1 MEWYNTGLYLYK
13 RNLIHGGS
21 RMSKTY
27 RPWNPNQQYLLPPSV
42 QDWLPEN
49 NLVYFLLDTVNE
61 LDISAITEKY
71 EQTKRGFPPFH
82 PRMMVALL
90 LYSYCRGIFSSRKI
104 MQACEERL
112 TFRVIAGDDIPN
124 WRTISDFR
132 KLHIKELQQ
141 LFVQVLQLCQEAGLV
156 KLGHIALDGTKIKA
170 NASRHKAM
178 SYGRMLKEEA
188 SLKEEIKQLL
198 KKSEAIDQQEDDKY
212 GPDRRG
218 DELPEELARR
228 ESRLKRIQEAKKVL
242 EAKAKTAAQEAQKQ
256 REQED
261 SKSGDKPQ
269 RGRKRKAVSEVPA
282 YNKQYNFTD
291 PESGIMKANNKG
303 WDQCGNAQA
312 AVDSKDQII
321 VACDV
326 TDESNDKKQF
336 EPMLEQAQENVG
348 QDKKIKSALA
358 DSSYYSESNVKFAED
373 KKIDAYIATKRIKHN
388 DPVTK
393 APGGRPPKDLTVQEK
408 MARKLR
414 TKKGRETYS
423 KRKSIV
429 EPVFGQIKG
438 ARGFVQFSLRGLE
451 KMRGEW
457 AIVCLTH
464 NLLKLFRAQF
474 AIAA

>member
-1 MEWYNTGLYLYK
+1 
-13 RNLIHGGS
+13 
-21 RMSKTY
+21 MSKTY
-27 RPWNPNQQYLLPPSV
+27 RSWNPNQNWLLPPSA

-49 NLVYFLLDTVNE
+49 DLVYFLLDVVNE
-61 LDISAITEKY
+61 LDISAITQKY
-71 EQTKRGFPPFH
+71 EQEERGYPPFH

-104 MQACEERL
+104 MQACQERL
-112 TFRVIAGDDIPN
+112 TYRVITGDDIPDF
-124 WRTISDFR
+124 RTISDFR
-132 KLHIKELQQ
+132 KLHLKELQR
-141 LFVQVLQLCQEAGLV
+141 LFVQVLRLCQEAGLV

-178 SYGRMLKEEA
+178 SYGRILKEENRLA
-188 SLKEEIKQLL
+188 EEIKQLL
-198 KKSEAIDQQEDDKY
+198 EKAQAIDRQEDDKY
-212 GPDRRG
+212 GADRRG

-228 ESRLKRIQEAKKVL
+228 ESRLKRIREAKKAL
-242 EAKAKTAAQEAQKQ
+242 EAKAKAAAQQVERQ
-256 REQED
+256 RKQED
-261 SKSGDKPQ
+261 LANEDKPK
-269 RGRKRKAVSEVPA
+269 RGRKCKAASDVPA
-282 YNKQYNFTD
+282 DNKQYNFTD
-291 PESGIMKANNKG
+291 PESSIMKANNRG

-326 TDESNDKKQF
+326 TNESNDKQQF
-336 EPMLEQAQENVG
+336 ECMLEQTQENIG
-348 QDKKIKSALA
+348 DDKKIKAASA
-358 DSSYYSESNVKFAED
+358 DSGYYSESNMKFAED
-373 KKIDAYIATKRIKHN
+373 KKIDAYIATERIKHN
-388 DPVTK
+388 DSAAK
-393 APGGRPPKDLTVQEK
+393 APRGRLPGDLTVRER

-429 EPVFGQIKG
+429 EPVFGQIKR
-438 ARGFVQFSLRGLE
+438 ARGFIQFSLRGIE

-464 NLLKLFRAQF
+464 NLLKLFRARQ

>member
-1 MEWYNTGLYLYK
+1 
-13 RNLIHGGS
+13 
-21 RMSKTY
+21 MSKTY

-49 NLVYFLLDTVNE
+49 ELVYFLLDTVNE
-61 LDISAITEKY
+61 LDISAITQKY
-71 EQTKRGFPPFH
+71 EQEKRGFPPYH

-90 LYSYCRGIFSSRKI
+90 IYAYCRGIFSSRKI
-104 MQACEERL
+104 MQACQERL
-112 TFRVIAGDDIPN
+112 TFKVIVGEDIPDF
-124 WRTISDFR
+124 RTISDFR
-132 KLHIKELQQ
+132 KLHLKELQQ

-178 SYGRMLKEEA
+178 SYGRMLTEQKR
-188 SLKEEIKQLL
+188 LKEEIKQLL
-198 KKSEAIDQQEDDKY
+198 EKAEAIDEQEDNKY

-228 ESRLKRIQEAKKVL
+228 ESRLKRIQKAKKAL
-242 EAKAKTAAQEAQKQ
+242 EAKAKAAAQQARRE
-256 REQED
+256 REQGFKND
-261 SKSGDKPQ
+261 DKPKC
-269 RGRKRKAVSEVPA
+269 GRKRRAISEVPA
-282 YNKQYNFTD
+282 DNKQYNFTD
-291 PESGIMKANNKG
+291 PESSIMKANNRG

-312 AVDSKDQII
+312 AVDSKKQII

-326 TDESNDKKQF
+326 SNESNDKQQF
-336 EPMLEQAQENVG
+336 EPMLEEAQDNVG
-348 QDKKIKSALA
+348 RERNIKSASA
-358 DSSYYSESNVKFAED
+358 DSGYYSESNVEYGQD
-373 KKIDAYIATKRIKHN
+373 KKIDVYIATGKIKHN
-388 DPVTK
+388 APVVK
-393 APGGRPPKDLTVQEK
+393 APRGRIQKNLTVKEK

-429 EPVFGQIKG
+429 EPVFGQIKR

-457 AIVCLTH
+457 ALVCLTH
-464 NLLKLFRAQF
+464 NVLSQRQQPF
-474 AIAA
+474 

>member
-1 MEWYNTGLYLYK
+1 
-13 RNLIHGGS
+13 
-21 RMSKTY
+21 MSKTY
-27 RPWNPNQQYLLPPSV
+27 RQWNPNQQYLLPPSV

-49 NLVYFLLDTVNE
+49 NLVYFILDTVNE
-61 LDISAITEKY
+61 LDITVITQKY
-71 EQTKRGFPPFH
+71 EQEKRGFPPFH
-82 PRMMVALL
+82 PRMMAALL
-90 LYSYCRGIFSSRKI
+90 LYSYCRGVFSSRKI
-104 MQACEERL
+104 MQACQERL

-124 WRTISDFR
+124 FRTISDFR
-132 KLHIKELQQ
+132 KLHLKELQQ

-178 SYGRMLKEEA
+178 SYGRMLTEEKR
-188 SLKEEIKQLL
+188 LKEEIKQLL
-198 KKSEAIDQQEDDKY
+198 EKAEAIDEKEDNKY
-212 GPDRRG
+212 GPNRCG

-228 ESRLKRIQEAKKVL
+228 ESRLKRIQKAKKAL
-242 EAKAKTAAQEAQKQ
+242 ETKAKAAAQQARKE

-261 SKSGDKPQ
+261 FKNEDKPK

-282 YNKQYNFTD
+282 DNKQYNFTD

-303 WDQCGNAQA
+303 WDQCGNAQT
-312 AVDSKDQII
+312 AVDSKKQII

-326 TDESNDKKQF
+326 TDESNDKQQF

-348 QDKKIKSALA
+348 EDKKIKVASA
-358 DSSYYSESNVKFAED
+358 DSGYYSESNVKFAED
-373 KKIDAYIATKRIKHN
+373 KKIDTYIATKRTKHS
-388 DPVTK
+388 DPVMKT
-393 APGGRPPKDLTVQEK
+393 PRGRPPKDLTVQEK

-429 EPVFGQIKG
+429 EPVFGQIKR

-457 AIVCLTH
+457 ALVCLTH
-464 NLLKLFRAQF
+464 NLLKLFRTQYAV
-474 AIAA
+474 AA

>member
-1 MEWYNTGLYLYK
+1 MG
-13 RNLIHGGS
+13 
-21 RMSKTY
+21 KTY

-49 NLVYFLLDTVNE
+49 DLVYFILDTVNE

-71 EQTKRGFPPFH
+71 EQDKRGFPPFH
-82 PRMMVALL
+82 PRMMATLL

-104 MQACEERL
+104 MQACQERIS
-112 TFRVIAGDDIPN
+112 FKVIVGDDIPN
-124 WRTISDFR
+124 FRTISDFR
-132 KLHIKELQQ
+132 KLHLKELQQ
-141 LFVQVLQLCQEAGLV
+141 LFVQILQLCQEAGLV

-178 SYGRMLKEEA
+178 SYGRMLKEEKR
-188 SLKEEIKQLL
+188 LTEEIKQLL
-198 KKSEAIDQQEDDKY
+198 EKAQAVDQQEDDKY

-228 ESRLKRIQEAKKVL
+228 GSRLKRINKAKEAL
-242 EAKAKTAAQEAQKQ
+242 EAKARAAAQQARKQ

-261 SKSGDKPQ
+261 SENDDKPK
-269 RGRKRKAVSEVPA
+269 RGRKRKAVSDVPPD
-282 YNKQYNFTD
+282 NKQYNFTD
-291 PESGIMKANNKG
+291 PESSIMKANNKG

-312 AVDSKDQII
+312 VVDSKKQVI

-326 TDESNDKKQF
+326 TSQSNDKQQF

-348 QDKKIKSALA
+348 KDKKIKAASA
-358 DSSYYSESNVKFAED
+358 DSGYYSESNVKFAQN
-373 KKIDAYIATKRIKHN
+373 KKIDVYIATKRTKHS
-388 DPVTK
+388 DTVMKTPR
-393 APGGRPPKDLTVQEK
+393 GRPPKDLTVQEE

-414 TKKGRETYS
+414 TRKGRGIYS

-429 EPVFGQIKG
+429 EPVFGQIKR
-438 ARGFVQFSLRGLE
+438 ARGFVQFSLRGIE

-457 AIVCLTH
+457 ALVCLTH
-464 NLLKLFRAQF
+464 NLLKLYRTQCVVAG
-474 AIAA
+474 

>member
-1 MEWYNTGLYLYK
+1 
-13 RNLIHGGS
+13 
-21 RMSKTY
+21 MSKTY
-27 RPWNPNQQYLLPPSV
+27 RLWNPNQQYLLPPSV

-198 KKSEAIDQQEDDKY
+198 EKSEAIDRQEDDKY
-212 GPDRRG
+212 GPERRG

-242 EAKAKTAAQEAQKQ
+242 EAKAKAAAQEAQKQ

-261 SKSGDKPQ
+261 SKSGNKPQ

-291 PESGIMKANNKG
+291 PESSIMKANNKG

-336 EPMLEQAQENVG
+336 EPMLEQAQDNVG
-348 QDKKIKSALA
+348 QDKKIKAASA
-358 DSSYYSESNVKFAED
+358 DSGYYSESNVKFAED
-373 KKIDAYIATKRIKHN
+373 KEIDAYIATKRTKHN
-388 DPVTK
+388 DPVPK
-393 APGGRPPKDLTVQEK
+393 IPRGRPPKDLTVQEK